1 MLYRLY
7 DNAMIMQVRQSLKL
21 MQKLEEAGAIRTE
34 RMPILGKRVAF
45 LNVNIKYELNILS
58 IRVTIINL
66 RYMI

>member
-7 DNAMIMQVRQSLKL
+7 DNAMIMQVRESLKL
-21 MQKLEEAGAIRTE
+21 MQKLEEEGAIRTE